1 MIIMEMSDS
10 EVVGLLMSDEN
21 ANWSV
26 NQAFGLV
33 EFLNDVHDEDNPYEL
48 DVVALRGEFDGF
60 KSLEEAAHEYQV
72 EVEDLQDN
80 ALIIL
85 CDNEEVVIQY

>member
-1 MIIMEMSDS
+1 MIINEMTDG
-10 EVVGLLMSDEN
+10 EVVGLLVSDEDSG
-21 ANWSV
+21 WTV

-33 EFLNDVHDEDNPYEL
+33 EFLNDVHDDDNPYKL
-48 DVVALRGEFDGF
+48 DIVALRCDFDGF
-60 KSLEEAAHEYQV
+60 NSIEEAAHEYQV
-72 EVEDLQDN
+72 SVEDLQDD